1 MPSRIIK
8 QSICTSESM
17 ASLSW
22 FEQILFIRLI
32 VSADDF
38 GRYDAR
44 PAIIRGALFPL
55 DDGVT
60 VKAIRDAL
68 NKLSTQ
74 GMVNLYEVGGRPTL
88 ELTAWRKH
96 NKPRAK
102 ESKYPGPSE
111 DSRQMQTHEN
121 KCKQMQADAPVIRN
135 SNSEFDI
142 RNSGS
147 GYAPAPK
154 DGDLFTAFWNAYP
167 ETARRRREAAW
178 NAWKKL
184 NPNREAAERIMECLD
199 AWKRSKRWMD
209 DNGEFIPNAANFL
222 DPGKGYL
229 DTKPAPGKQPIPKG
243 ASGEPGEAELEAIRR
258 VLAQPADDFQDC

>member
-1 MPSRIIK
+1 MPARIIK

-38 GRYDAR
+38 GRFDGR

-55 DDGVT
+55 DDVT

-68 NKLSTQ
+68 SKLSTQ
-74 GMVNLYEVGGRPTL
+74 GMVNLYEVDGKPTL

-102 ESKYPGPSE
+102 ESKYPSPDDACS
-111 DSRQMQTHEN
+111 QMQTDAN
-121 KCKQMQADAPVIRN
+121 RCKQNQANAPVIRN

-147 GYAPAPK
+147 ITPAPAPEERHPFT
-154 DGDLFTAFWNAYP
+154 LFWEDYP
-167 ETARRRREAAW
+167 SKIDRDDAWEEWKSINPDAALVQ
-178 NAWKKL
+178 AIRAGL
-184 NPNREAAERIMECLD
+184 E
-199 AWKRSKRWMD
+199 AWKRCDQWQEAGGRYIPAAAKWLNKRRW
-209 DNGEFIPNAANFL
+209 ECP
-222 DPGKGYL
+222 
-229 DTKPAPGKQPIPKG
+229 PAPAKNTADRQLD
-243 ASGEPGEAELEAIRR
+243 ADELAAIGRMM
-258 VLAQPADDFQDC
+258 QEGGNG